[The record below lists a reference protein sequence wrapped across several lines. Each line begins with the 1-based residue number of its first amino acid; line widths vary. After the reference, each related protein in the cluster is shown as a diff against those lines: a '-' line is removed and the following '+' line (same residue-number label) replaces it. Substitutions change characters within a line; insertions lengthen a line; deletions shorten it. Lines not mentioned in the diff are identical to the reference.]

1 MPIMH
6 RVTVELTHR
15 PERDGTV
22 WESSHATFFLIVET
36 AMQAWISALDQAGTA
51 ALSAWRFAVANLNVD
66 YRRQMHTEAATFDVT
81 FERIGN
87 SSITLSILVTQ
98 REELTATISVVLVRV
113 GGLRAES
120 ADFSADERKILERLQ
135 SGDA

>member
-36 AMQAWISALDQAGTA
+36 AMQAWISALAEAGTP

-66 YRRQMHTEAATFDVT
+66 YRRQMLTEAATFDVT

-87 SSITLSILVTQ
+87 SSITLSMQVTQ
-98 REELTATISVVLVRV
+98 RDELTASINVVLVRV
-113 GGLRAES
+113 GGVPAES
-120 ADFSADERKILERLQ
+120 ADFSPEERETLERLQ
-135 SGDA
+135 SA